1 MEPLNSEREEQEM
14 DLRGLSSKAK
24 ELIEKR
30 GGTDSLK
37 QDAEQLKGVAKGS
50 GSLSEKAK
58 AAVSALKDPGAD
70 AAAPETTAAPTA
82 DAAAPTERA
91 RAEGKLEGEGRG
103 KHRRAGGGQGR
114 GRGGGGRGRGRRQGG
129 GDGEA

>member
-70 AAAPETTAAPTA
+70 AAPETTAAPTA

-114 GRGGGGRGRGRRQGG
+114 GRGGGGRGRRQGG

>member
-82 DAAAPTERA
+82 DATAPTERA

-103 KHRRAGGGQGR
+103 KHKHAGQGR
-114 GRGGGGRGRGRRQGG
+114 GRGGGGGGRGRRKGG
-129 GDGEA
+129 GDGDPAV

>member
-50 GSLSEKAK
+50 GSLSDKAK
-58 AAVSALKDPGAD
+58 AAVSALKDPGGA
-70 AAAPETTAAPTA
+70 AAAPETTATPAA

-91 RAEGKLEGEGRG
+91 RAADKVEGEGRG
-103 KHRRAGGGQGR
+103 KHKRTGGGQ
-114 GRGGGGRGRGRRQGG
+114 GRGRGRRQGG
-129 GDGEA
+129 GDEPGA